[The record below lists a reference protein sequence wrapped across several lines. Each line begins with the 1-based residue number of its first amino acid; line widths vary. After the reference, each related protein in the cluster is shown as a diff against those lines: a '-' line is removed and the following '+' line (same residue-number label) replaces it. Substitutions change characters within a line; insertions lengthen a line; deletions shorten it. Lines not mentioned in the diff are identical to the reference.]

1 MKKRHPNRF
10 VQSDIEDAERTRKWL
25 QKADMSHEKKWI
37 DKEKNIPAAWYA
49 AEVLAPANG
58 ITAGRREA
66 FQGMDR
72 RWCAFVVKH
81 AKEAAPSLVPRLV
94 PQFGK
99 TGKLPYALPTE
110 TLSGDCY
117 RCSRTPLSASHTET
131 RQDNAIR
138 RYA

>member
-72 RWCAFVVKH
+72 RWCAFVVARKGSGPF
-81 AKEAAPSLVPRLV
+81 ARAQIGASVWENREVAICFAYRNAIRGLLPMQPNTTERAA
-94 PQFGK
+94 
-99 TGKLPYALPTE
+99 
-110 TLSGDCY
+110 Y
-117 RCSRTPLSASHTET
+117 RDT
-131 RQDNAIR
+131 QDNAIR